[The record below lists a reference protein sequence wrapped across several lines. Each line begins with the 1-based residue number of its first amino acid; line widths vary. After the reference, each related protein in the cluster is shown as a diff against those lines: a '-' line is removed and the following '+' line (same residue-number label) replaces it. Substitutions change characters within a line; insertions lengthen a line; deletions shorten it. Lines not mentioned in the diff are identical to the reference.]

1 MWKQNKNHI
10 IPNFVNFGPF
20 GCFVITFLCYRKD
33 RISLLLC
40 VFREPHRWIPLR
52 SWRLHRYRLQLISEK
67 VLEKYQLYLYNYIC
81 LHVLCYL
88 CVPTSFIRLRWSL
101 LKSCADDRKGLWRVG
116 VVVGIGAVCLL
127 SLMRS
132 YTIYLFDWDEML
144 VNCYKGNREGKWS
157 LGLVIG

>member
-67 VLEKYQLYLYNYIC
+67 VLKKYHLYLYNYVC
-81 LHVLCYL
+81 LHVICHL
-88 CVPTSFIRLRWSL
+88 CVPTTFIRLRWRL
-101 LKSCADDRKGLWRVG
+101 LKCCADGRKGLWRVCG
-116 VVVGIGAVCLL
+116 G
-127 SLMRS
+127 
-132 YTIYLFDWDEML
+132 
-144 VNCYKGNREGKWS
+144 
-157 LGLVIG
+157 LGLWLELRLYVSFRSCVPTLFIRLRWNFGILLQRQPGR